1 MEFKGYKMDGL
12 GNDFLIVDRRK
23 EFISINKE
31 KIVELSKRDKIGFDQ
46 LIFIDEIDKNTP
58 NHNPITIYNSD
69 GEEVEAC
76 GNGSRCV
83 AKILCD
89 EERKEEAVIAT
100 SNRILK
106 AQKISQNSIRLTMG
120 EPIFEWKKI
129 PLSRDIN
136 HREINIKINDL
147 EFKNGFA
154 VNVGNP
160 HIVFFVDDC
169 FKYDLK
175 VIGPLIENHKLF
187 PEKTNVTFAQILDKK
202 NILVNVWERGAGLTK
217 ACGTAACATAVAG
230 NKNKLV
236 ENKVAIKFKEGV
248 LNIVLDE
255 TNNIFMTGPVSE
267 IKNIKVEI

>member
-12 GNDFLIVDRRK
+12 GNDFLIIDRRK

-46 LIFIDEIDKNTP
+46 LIFIDEIDKNIP
-58 NHNPITIYNSD
+58 SHNPITIYNSD

-120 EPIFEWKKI
+120 KPIFEWKKI
-129 PLSRDIN
+129 PLSSDIDIRN
-136 HREINIKINDL
+136 INIKINDL

-154 VNVGNP
+154 LNVGNP

-175 VIGPLIENHKLF
+175 EIGPLIENHELF
-187 PEKTNVTFAQILDKK
+187 PKKINVTFAQMKDSS
-202 NILVNVWERGAGLTK
+202 NILINVWERGAGLTK
-217 ACGTAACATAVAG
+217 ACGTAACATGVVAFEKKLSG
-230 NKNKLV
+230 NNT
-236 ENKVAIKFKEGV
+236 NIYFKEGP
-248 LNIVLDE
+248 LNIKY
-255 TNNIFMTGPVSE
+255 NNIISMTGPVSDIKEFE
-267 IKNIKVEI
+267 IRI